1 MIAPN
6 LLPIDVDA
14 LLAAPP
20 AEKIATMTLWNASLD
35 TSTTQD
41 FRDEA
46 ARGVGRF
53 LIHYLL
59 PTATAAAPATTIN

>member
-1 MIAPN
+1 VIAPN

-20 AEKIATMTLWNASLD
+20 AEKIATMTLWHESVKPSNTQSL
-35 TSTTQD
+35 
-41 FRDEA
+41 RDECS
-46 ARGVGRF
+46 RGVGRF
-53 LIHYLL
+53 LIYYLL